1 MANKNRSSPSPTT
14 PKLMETNGFSLM
26 NEDLLRN
33 ILSRLPATSFAS
45 AATVSKTWNAACCHI
60 LSRPKFS
67 SAISLKPL
75 PLVALQEVFDKVMSE
90 PIRPHF
96 AIASVGPGF
105 EIKDVLQFMVEKV
118 GSRTP
123 IIVSSVKGIL
133 GRDALSHE
141 FREVKWIDGNI
152 DEVPVNTG
160 IVLTVGFVPGLKVDV
175 IPLLR
180 QRKAPQG
187 SMTDKFV
194 QDIKSYTSSMSGC
207 TSPQAI
213 IMIGDGSVDQK
224 PILEKLD
231 YAMSM
236 ETIIV
241 GDERGQFVYRS
252 SDVSRNVSTNKKH
265 SPDAVALVFARDRN
279 KACGIG
285 NIEFHFALSKGVSAI
300 GPRLKAASVRVQ
312 DSYTVTWLT
321 ARREGQQEILDGQQ
335 MLEDID
341 NEMENNMDCVD
352 LYIGVTRRRN
362 CSVGSDKPRMMT
374 TLALHGIEGGD
385 SEYLYVDGVG
395 IRTGDY
401 FQFYHSDPKTA
412 LSSSRSV
419 SSTLRKLKLDWDSK
433 SSLSKSTIIN
443 AVDKKEA
450 FGGFIFSCLGRGE
463 SFFGQLNVDSS
474 PFLDNFPGVPVAGTF
489 CGGEIGR
496 GCTSLTANGD
506 EGGSA
511 RCHLHAY
518 STVYLV
524 MSYTPPEH

>member
-1 MANKNRSSPSPTT
+1 MANKNRSSPSSAT
-14 PKLMETNGFSLM
+14 PKLMEASGFSLM

-33 ILSRLPATSFAS
+33 ILSRLPAISFAS

-60 LSRPKFS
+60 LSRPKLS

-105 EIKDVLQFMVEKV
+105 EIKDVLQF
-118 GSRTP
+118 
-123 IIVSSVKGIL
+123 
-133 GRDALSHE
+133 
-141 FREVKWIDGNI
+141 VKWIDGNI

-187 SMTDKFV
+187 SMIDKFV
-194 QDIKSYTSSMSGC
+194 LDIKSYTSSMSGC

-252 SDVSRNVSTNKKH
+252 SDVSRNVGTNKKH

-279 KACGIG
+279 KARGIG

-362 CSVGSDKPRMMT
+362 CSVGSDKPKMMT
-374 TLALHGIEGGD
+374 TLALHGVEGGD

-412 LSSSRSV
+412 LSSSRNV

-474 PFLDNFPGVPVAGTF
+474 PFLDNFPRVPVAGTF

-511 RCHLHAY
+511 RCHLHVY

>member
-1 MANKNRSSPSPTT
+1 MANKNRSSPSSAT
-14 PKLMETNGFSLM
+14 PKLMEVSGFSLM

-33 ILSRLPATSFAS
+33 ILSRLPAISFAS

-60 LSRPKFS
+60 LSRPKLS

-118 GSRTP
+118 RSRTP

-187 SMTDKFV
+187 SMIDKFV

-252 SDVSRNVSTNKKH
+252 SDVSRNVGTNKKH

-279 KACGIG
+279 KARGIG

-362 CSVGSDKPRMMT
+362 CSVGSDKPKMMT
-374 TLALHGIEGGD
+374 TLALHGVEG
-385 SEYLYVDGVG
+385 
-395 IRTGDY
+395 
-401 FQFYHSDPKTA
+401 
-412 LSSSRSV
+412 
-419 SSTLRKLKLDWDSK
+419 
-433 SSLSKSTIIN
+433 
-443 AVDKKEA
+443 
-450 FGGFIFSCLGRGE
+450 
-463 SFFGQLNVDSS
+463 
-474 PFLDNFPGVPVAGTF
+474 
-489 CGGEIGR
+489 
-496 GCTSLTANGD
+496 
-506 EGGSA
+506 
-511 RCHLHAY
+511 
-518 STVYLV
+518 
-524 MSYTPPEH
+524 

>member
-1 MANKNRSSPSPTT
+1 MANKNRSSPSSAT
-14 PKLMETNGFSLM
+14 PKLMEASGFSLM

-33 ILSRLPATSFAS
+33 ILSRLPAISFAS

-60 LSRPKFS
+60 LSRPKLS

-118 GSRTP
+118 RSRTP

-187 SMTDKFV
+187 SMIDKFV
-194 QDIKSYTSSMSGC
+194 LDIKSYTSSMSGC

-224 PILEKLD
+224 PILEKL
-231 YAMSM
+231 
-236 ETIIV
+236 
-241 GDERGQFVYRS
+241 
-252 SDVSRNVSTNKKH
+252 
-265 SPDAVALVFARDRN
+265 
-279 KACGIG
+279 GIG

-362 CSVGSDKPRMMT
+362 CSVGSDKPKMMT
-374 TLALHGIEGGD
+374 TLALHGVEGGD

-412 LSSSRSV
+412 LSSSRNV

-474 PFLDNFPGVPVAGTF
+474 PFLDNFPRVPVAGTF

-511 RCHLHAY
+511 RCHLHVY

>member
-60 LSRPKFS
+60 LSRPKLS

-123 IIVSSVKGIL
+123 II
-133 GRDALSHE
+133 
-141 FREVKWIDGNI
+141 VKWIDGNI

-213 IMIGDGSVDQK
+213 IMIGDGN
-224 PILEKLD
+224 

-362 CSVGSDKPRMMT
+362 YSVGSDKPRMMT